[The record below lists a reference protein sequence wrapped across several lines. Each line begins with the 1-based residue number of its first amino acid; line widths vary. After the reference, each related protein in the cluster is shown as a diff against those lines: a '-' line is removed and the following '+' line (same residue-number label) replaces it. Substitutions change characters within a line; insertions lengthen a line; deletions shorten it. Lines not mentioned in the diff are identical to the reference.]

1 MTESSGTSHDSTQ
14 RSILVVG
21 GGSGIGLA
29 CVERAREWGWRV
41 FAGDLAPPSDMAD
54 GGGVLPITIDVR
66 STDSV
71 ARAVQEIE
79 AQTPVL
85 DGVIYTAGVIDP
97 APATETS
104 DASWERMFDV
114 HVQGAHRVL
123 RATHP
128 LLVRSDRAAVCLTS
142 SIAARVGVNTRV
154 SYCAAKSAVEGMV
167 RGLATEWAPD
177 RIRVNGVAPGYT
189 ETPLMREARASGRL
203 DLSQVLSRIPM
214 GRVASTAEIADVMTF
229 LISDRASYV
238 TGQVVAVDGG
248 LTTSGD
254 W

>member
-1 MTESSGTSHDSTQ
+1 MNDSSGSSHESPQ

-29 CVERAREWGWRV
+29 CVELANEWGWRV
-41 FAGDLAPPSDMAD
+41 FVGDLAPPSALVGRGSMI
-54 GGGVLPITIDVR
+54 PIQVDVR

-71 ARAVQEIE
+71 AQATQEIK
-79 AQTPVL
+79 AHTSVL

-97 APATETS
+97 ALATETS

-128 LLVRSDRAAVCLTS
+128 LLVGSDGASVCLTS

-189 ETPLMREARASGRL
+189 ETPLLREAEASGRL
-203 DLSQVLSRIPM
+203 DVSQMLARVPM
-214 GRVASTAEIADVMTF
+214 NRLAGTLEIAAVMAF
-229 LISDRASYV
+229 LISDQASYV
-238 TGQVVAVDGG
+238 TGQVIAVDGG

>member
-1 MTESSGTSHDSTQ
+1 MSESGDTSHDSPG
-14 RSILVVG
+14 RSVFIVG
-21 GGSGIGLA
+21 GASGIGLA
-29 CVERAREWGWRV
+29 CVELANEFGWRV
-41 FAGDLAPPSDMAD
+41 FVGDLNPPSAFPGLDRIASIQ
-54 GGGVLPITIDVR
+54 VDVR
-66 STDSV
+66 SAESV
-71 ARAVQEIE
+71 ATAAQEIE

-97 APATETS
+97 APAVETS
-104 DASWERMFDV
+104 DESWDRMFDV

-167 RGLATEWAPD
+167 RGLATEWASD

-189 ETPLMREARASGRL
+189 ETPLMREAKASGRL
-203 DLSQVLSRIPM
+203 DLSQVLPRIPM

>member
-1 MTESSGTSHDSTQ
+1 MSGSRDASPDESQ

-21 GGSGIGLA
+21 GASGIGLA
-29 CVERAREWGWRV
+29 CVERASALGWRV
-41 FAGDLAPPSDMAD
+41 FVGDLAAPGDVAGRSAI
-54 GGGVLPITIDVR
+54 VPIQIDVR
-66 STDSV
+66 ATDSV
-71 ARAVQEIE
+71 VRATQEIA

-97 APATETS
+97 ALAVDTS

-123 RATHP
+123 RAAHP

-142 SIAARVGVNTRV
+142 SIAARIGVNTRV

-189 ETPLMREARASGRL
+189 DTPLMREAKAAGRL
-203 DLSQVLSRIPM
+203 DISHMLSRVPM
-214 GRVASTAEIADVMTF
+214 RRVASTSEIAAVMAF
-229 LISDRASYV
+229 LISDQASYV
-238 TGQVVAVDGG
+238 TGQVIAVDGG